1 MPDLVTLDQVKAGL
15 RIDHD
20 DDDEQL
26 NLLISASSERIIRY
40 LKGRAK
46 EVLGL
51 NDEGTE
57 ASNVP
62 ASVTAATMML
72 VGYLYRSTDED
83 PEKDWE
89 LGKLP
94 KSVSSMIYQ
103 YRDPA
108 LA

>member
-1 MPDLVTLDQVKAGL
+1 MPDLVTLAQVKAGL
-15 RIDHD
+15 RIDYD

-26 NLLISASSERIIRY
+26 KLLISASSERIIRY

-51 NDEGTE
+51 NDEGTA
-57 ASNVP
+57 ASHIP

-72 VGYLYRSTDED
+72 VGYLYRNTDED
-83 PEKDWE
+83 PDGDWDV
-89 LGKLP
+89 GKLP
-94 KSVSSMIYQ
+94 KKVSSMIYQ
-103 YRDPA
+103 FRDPA